1 MTRPAVYL
9 KKLRASLYPG
19 MLHLPHPVSQKHPH
33 MSRLDRAAQFSPFA
47 ALSGYEAALQE
58 AGRLT
63 EERIE
68 LAEGE
73 KEEIRCR
80 LQAVQDA
87 VARHPEIT
95 VVYFVPDEK
104 KEGGS
109 YVTAVGR
116 VKRLDEF
123 SRTLLFQDGR
133 SVPLDEIV
141 DLRGDCLRDAK

>member
-87 VARHPEIT
+87 VARHPKIT

-104 KEGGS
+104 KEGGA

-141 DLRGDCLRDAK
+141 DLRGDCLRDTK

>member
-1 MTRPAVYL
+1 
-9 KKLRASLYPG
+9 
-19 MLHLPHPVSQKHPH
+19 
-33 MSRLDRAAQFSPFA
+33 MSRLDRAAQFSLFA

-95 VVYFVPDEK
+95 DDYFVPDEK

-133 SVPLDEIV
+133 SVPLNEIV
-141 DLRGDCLRDAK
+141 DLRSDCLRDAK

>member
-1 MTRPAVYL
+1 MKNLTQCQADDFSRYAD
-9 KKLRASLYPG
+9 

-87 VARHPEIT
+87 VARHPKIT

-104 KEGGS
+104 KEGGA

-141 DLRGDCLRDAK
+141 DLRGDCLRDTK